1 MAPLL
6 PARPH
11 VCEMRLFDRSGRLLV
26 QVGGPEAAMFDYAR
40 GGPQWGACVL
50 IIEPPQAPGM
60 GGMSGPDS
68 PTSDGRRGRPAAKST
83 SNGQAYETV
92 PDEYADC
99 SSFGGSAVEAKLR
112 EVQRQCQHS
121 NDNDSKGGNTSPAA
135 AKNTQSSL

>member
-1 MAPLL
+1 
-6 PARPH
+6 
-11 VCEMRLFDRSGRLLV
+11 
-26 QVGGPEAAMFDYAR
+26 MFDYAR

-112 EVQRQCQHS
+112 EVQVGLPSHPLSLQVYTAVNTGHNDRQRDQ
-121 NDNDSKGGNTSPAA
+121 SK
-135 AKNTQSSL
+135 L